1 MCMIQMVSCP
11 RGRYGRIDS
20 HARWSPLSR
29 RSESCEPSDTR
40 LDAMAATLW
49 YPFASACCDHE
60 PPANILPLLQN
71 PLALYEGSCPA
82 GAHTCSPTICSEI
95 VKQP

>member
-1 MCMIQMVSCP
+1 MCMIQMVSCS
-11 RGRYGRIDS
+11 RRRYGRIDS
-20 HARWSPLSR
+20 HARLSPLSR

-40 LDAMAATLW
+40 LCAMAATPW
-49 YPFASACCDHE
+49 YFLASARCDHE
-60 PPANILPLLQN
+60 PPANTLSLLQDA
-71 PLALYEGSCPA
+71 LALYEGSCTA